1 MKAKNKNILSTLV
14 KVKKYSVSQTIQFL
28 IRKYFGILAFNLT
41 DVLYSINAAK
51 FGSIWKQL
59 AAENGGI
66 QDFE

>member
-28 IRKYFGILAFNLT
+28 IGKYFGVLAFNLT

-51 FGSIWKQL
+51 FESIWKQL
-59 AAENGGI
+59 PSENGGI